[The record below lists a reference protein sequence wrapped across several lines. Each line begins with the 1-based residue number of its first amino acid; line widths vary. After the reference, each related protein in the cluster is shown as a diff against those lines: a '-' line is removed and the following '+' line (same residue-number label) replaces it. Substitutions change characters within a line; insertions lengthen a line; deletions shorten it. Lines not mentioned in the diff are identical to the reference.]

1 MKITITV
8 EINKEERIAIAAEN
22 RDWESLAVEPAK
34 EQEVEAWVRAN
45 VRGALTD
52 LMETFEAGG
61 LK

>member
-8 EINKEERIAIAAEN
+8 EINEEERIAIAADDG
-22 RDWESLAVEPAK
+22 DWETLDVDPAPPRA
-34 EQEVEAWVRAN
+34 VEAWVRSA

-52 LMETFEAGG
+52 LMETFDEGG